1 MKVGFIGV
9 GALGSLFGGAL
20 ADAGHNVTLVIR
32 NEAHRNAV
40 CRSGLKLVRD
50 SGESIVK
57 MPTIAPT
64 ETHEP
69 FDVIFVFTKTGA
81 TAQAIRAV
89 SHMIDDATCL
99 VSVQNGLGNDDLLA
113 DFVGYERVIYGTT
126 TAPADLLGP
135 GHVVSH
141 GQHLTQINAAR
152 ADSAKIAAQLATM
165 LTSADMPT
173 VVNDDI
179 DAVIWGKVAFN
190 TAINAICALVK
201 GTPGT
206 LADSAYL
213 SNLAR
218 AVVMESCAVA
228 HADGIMIDPQN
239 VLAIIEMAGRE
250 HRTHKPSMVHDVM
263 AMRQTE
269 IDALNGAI
277 IALGKKHNIATPLNE
292 TLFALIKG
300 VEAQYEKN
308 TR

>member
-1 MKVGFIGV
+1 MKLGFIGV

-32 NEAHRNAV
+32 NEAHRKAV
-40 CRSGLKLVRD
+40 CHSGLRLVRD

-57 MPTIAPT
+57 IPTITPT
-64 ETHEP
+64 EIHEP
-69 FDVIFVFTKTGA
+69 FDAIFVFTKTGA
-81 TAQAIRAV
+81 SAESIRAV

-99 VSVQNGLGNDDLLA
+99 VSVQNGLGNHDLLA
-113 DFVGYERVIYGTT
+113 GFVGYERVIYGTT

-152 ADSAKIAAQLATM
+152 ADSAKIAAQLAMM
-165 LTSADMPT
+165 LTGADMPT

-179 DAVIWGKVAFN
+179 DAVIWSKVAFN

-206 LADSAYL
+206 VADSAYL

-218 AVVMESCAVA
+218 TVVMESCAVA
-228 HADGIMIDPQN
+228 QADGIMIDPQN

-269 IDALNGAI
+269 IDALNGAV

-292 TLFALIKG
+292 ALFALIKG

-308 TR
+308 H